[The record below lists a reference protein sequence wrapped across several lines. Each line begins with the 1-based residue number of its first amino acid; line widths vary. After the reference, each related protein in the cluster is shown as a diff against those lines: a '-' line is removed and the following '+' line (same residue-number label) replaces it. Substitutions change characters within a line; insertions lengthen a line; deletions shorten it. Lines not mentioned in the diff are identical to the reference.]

1 MLLQDF
7 YVIIDCDISAPGHD
21 REVFDGINA
30 TYKRFLFPLMSTVQL
45 PGAKMYDTQMEMHY
59 KAQTENVSLSLYYK
73 NSCLMR
79 HANME

>member
-1 MLLQDF
+1 
-7 YVIIDCDISAPGHD
+7 
-21 REVFDGINA
+21 
-30 TYKRFLFPLMSTVQL
+30 MSTVQL